1 MIQVQFCLL
10 QNKWKSRKQQW
21 MLLFSGPGL
30 YLSWGLD
37 TFPKAEVEDKDH
49 RDQTQGQVPARRAQ
63 VVDTPTLV
71 EM

>member
-1 MIQVQFCLL
+1 MTQVQFCLHHNTL
-10 QNKWKSRKQQW
+10 KLRKQQW
-21 MLLFSGPGL
+21 MLLFSGPGV

-49 RDQTQGQVPARRAQ
+49 HDQTQGQVPARQAK